1 MRTVC
6 KKLFNYNQLAISQ
19 TFKIVNDNKE
29 ALTKTIALLLSVT
42 PQTPLGKLL
51 KLCLEA
57 KVDREIADKTSL
69 QMAQE
74 FIAQPS
80 SLPYWTQE
88 VMGADGEFKA
98 EEWQAL
104 GELGLTNTEE
114 FLTVFWQELEKID
127 LSR

>member
-1 MRTVC
+1 M
-6 KKLFNYNQLAISQ
+6 K
-19 TFKIVNDNKE
+19 DNKE
-29 ALTKTIALLLSVT
+29 ALTQTIAILLSAT
-42 PQTPLGKLL
+42 PETSLGKLL

-57 KVDREIADKTSL
+57 KVDREIAGKTSL

-80 SLPYWTQE
+80 SLPYWTQD
-88 VMGADGEFKA
+88 VMGADGEFQA

-104 GELGLTNTEE
+104 GELGLTDTDQ
-114 FLTVFWQELEKID
+114 FLKAFWQELEKID